1 MPALRFK
8 KNFSFMS
15 SAEYLC
21 SMKLGEICMG
31 GELPVVGSFAEAIA
45 VDLLLTDRRVVGGL
59 LESLLPWL
67 LLGLLRLLLFEQ
79 E

>member
-1 MPALRFK
+1 
-8 KNFSFMS
+8 
-15 SAEYLC
+15 
-21 SMKLGEICMG
+21 MG
-31 GELPVVGSFAEAIA
+31 RELPVVGSFAEAIA